1 MEISSLLRTIGKNEK
16 FQLLLNSNLRT
27 VYVDKQQSKFELYLE
42 LLTQV
47 KYGNYYEDSLLECT
61 NLSQLDFDILVEPLV
76 TEKLLKHVTIGEGQ
90 MMKSQYQLTSKG
102 DQLIDFL
109 VLGLYYVESKEQST
123 SEPEKLE

>member
-1 MEISSLLRTIGKNEK
+1 M
-16 FQLLLNSNLRT
+16 
-27 VYVDKQQSKFELYLE
+27 DKQQSKFELYLE

-61 NLSQLDFDILVEPLV
+61 NLSPLDFEKLVEPLV
-76 TEKLLKHVTIGEGQ
+76 IEKLLKHVTIGENQ
-90 MMKSQYQLTSKG
+90 KMKSQYQLTSKG

-109 VLGLYYVESKEQST
+109 VLGLYYVESEEQSN

>member
-1 MEISSLLRTIGKNEK
+1 M
-16 FQLLLNSNLRT
+16 
-27 VYVDKQQSKFELYLE
+27 DKQQSKFELYLE

-76 TEKLLKHVTIGEGQ
+76 TEKLLKHVIIGEGQ
-90 MMKSQYQLTSKG
+90 KMKSQYQLTSKG